1 MKESKFDKPPEDGVI
16 IYGLFLDGARW
27 NPEKMIIDE
36 SLPKVL
42 YDVVP
47 YVSFLLFKGLT
58 KTYTTK
64 NKFLHPAWKFEI
76 ENSKTSETC
85 SGLPVGCGEPLVI

>member
-47 YVSFLLFKGLT
+47 YVSFLLFK
-58 KTYTTK
+58 
-64 NKFLHPAWKFEI
+64 
-76 ENSKTSETC
+76 
-85 SGLPVGCGEPLVI
+85 